1 MGSLSFRLQI
11 CRLHPILKTKIA
23 LWSIQMPDPK
33 LGIPFAFL
41 LALSATES
49 NAVSSGMD
57 DTAGLLRAGSLRNL
71 LDDGKGAL
79 ADEKASPEQRQGL
92 SGRIT
97 QWFNGSFN
105 SCFQGAWRR
114 C

>member
-1 MGSLSFRLQI
+1 
-11 CRLHPILKTKIA
+11 
-23 LWSIQMPDPK
+23 MPDPK

-49 NAVSSGMD
+49 NAVALGTE
-57 DTAGLLRAGSLRNL
+57 DTANLLRAGSLRNL
-71 LDDGKGAL
+71 LDDGKGPVT
-79 ADEKASPEQRQGL
+79 DESAPTEQRQQGL

-105 SCFQGAWRR
+105 SCFQGSWRR